1 MSAADREVDRSLAAL
16 PEIAG
21 AKLRVD
27 ALVMLADAAHSA
39 LVDLG
44 PRDALSIVCS
54 TLLKVMGCT
63 TAVISLHDETRR
75 VLVSVAGVDVGGVQT
90 RVEGRRSLA
99 SHPTLE
105 RVLDEKTPL
114 FVRPGEGTGDAVGI
128 PASLAAGGWL
138 ALPLLV
144 RGTGVGVVELF
155 AGDSEHRYTV
165 AELALAQRV
174 CETIAAAALEALAGA
189 AALGAAAPAS
199 ASDEPPLTEDSSGE
213 IGRQLHDLA
222 RRLAEGVGVSHVDIL
237 VRQAPT
243 GVLKVV
249 ARHHVGETSSLA
261 AHVDEFGLGETG
273 ARGVAIAEERTAFAR
288 DDDSGLAPDERA
300 EMAARGQRS
309 AMYVPIISRDAVVG
323 LLAAVETRTARRFTP
338 AEEAFAQQIAWEAA
352 VAVSSARIVEQL
364 RVQNRE
370 FSLLLAS
377 GAAIAESVDLTAT
390 LSAIGRL
397 LVETIGVA
405 WCNVYDYDTEASE
418 LEVIASYQIP
428 GVPDDPEWIGQRFG
442 ADAWADGVA
451 VVGERESRT
460 VYYDWAKLTPEEFAY
475 MEPWGEKALIVV
487 PIIYGDEVLGV
498 LDVAESRY
506 PRRFTEEEIRL
517 TQAIANQAAVALRNA
532 RLYAAVHSLY
542 QEATTRNA
550 ELETLLG
557 AAEALSS
564 TVDFALVLKAVCWR
578 IREALHSTCV
588 EVYEYDVA
596 AQQLVYRDHASDD
609 EYWVED
615 DTWTGIYEIG
625 GNDAMQRCIRDREA
639 VVVAVDDDE
648 TPAETRADMQRWGDS
663 AELRIPMVYKDEV
676 LGMISAIEVTA
687 DRRYTDDEVRLAKAL
702 ANQGAVA
709 IANARAYERIELER
723 ARLQRVN
730 QRLRAFTELSGLVRG
745 LVGEDELLELTGR
758 VMSEALGFAQWV
770 AYLYDPE
777 AKQFLVRAAVGSP
790 TRELDKQYRSTPI
803 PAHVILSLLADATHI
818 SQSHFVDHRV
828 HTWTD
833 EEDLYLP
840 GVVEGERGDGEWTR
854 DDTLFVPMGGQD
866 GDLIGYLEA
875 YDPVDRQLPDEE
887 TVRLLEIFAAR
898 AAGAIELGRAH
909 AELEEQSRTDGLTGL
924 FNHGYFQERL
934 RQEVSRASRTKRPL
948 TVLMIDVDDFKEF
961 NDAFGHPQGDRLLK
975 GLAGLLVEQTR
986 IDVDF
991 VARYGGEEFVVVL
1004 PETALGGA
1012 ELAAERLQD
1021 QLGGARTAEAVAEAI
1036 RAVTEEQAIDA
1047 VAPGRDGSVTVSVG
1061 VAIFPDHGRT
1071 PDQLVANADKALYM
1085 AKRQGKNRVRVYEP

>member
-1 MSAADREVDRSLAAL
+1 MSAADREVDRRLAAL
-16 PEIAG
+16 PEIVA

-27 ALVMLADAAHSA
+27 ALVMLADAAHAA
-39 LVDLG
+39 LVDLR
-44 PRDALSIVCS
+44 PSDALSVVCS

-63 TAVISLHDETRR
+63 TAVISLNDQTSRE
-75 VLVSVAGVDVGGVQT
+75 LVSVAGVDIGGVQT

-114 FVRPGEGTGDAVGI
+114 FVRPGESDGGAVGS
-128 PASLAAGGWL
+128 PPSLAGGGWL
-138 ALPLLV
+138 ALPLVV

-155 AGDSEHRYTV
+155 SGDSEHRYTV

-174 CETIAAAALEALAGA
+174 CETIAAAASQALSGA
-189 AALGAAAPAS
+189 AALSAAAPAK
-199 ASDEPPLTEDSSGE
+199 ASDEPPRADDSSGE
-213 IGRQLHDLA
+213 IARELHDLA
-222 RRLAEGVGVSHVDIL
+222 RRLAEGVGVSRVDIL
-237 VRQAPT
+237 VRQSPT

-249 ARHHVGETSSLA
+249 ARYHVGETSSLA
-261 AHVDEFGLGETG
+261 AQVDEFGLGETG
-273 ARGVAIAEERTAFAR
+273 ARGVAIAEQRTTFAR

-323 LLAAVETRTARRFTP
+323 LLSAVEMRIARRFTP

-364 RVQNRE
+364 RAQNRE

-377 GAAIAESVDLTAT
+377 GAAIAESVDLPTT
-390 LSAIGRL
+390 LSTIGRL

-405 WCNVYDYDTEASE
+405 WCNIYDYDRAAME
-418 LEVIASYQIP
+418 LEVIAAYQIP
-428 GVPDDPEWIGQRFG
+428 GVPDDPEWIGKRF
-442 ADAWADGVA
+442 DAGSWADGVA
-451 VVGERESRT
+451 VVAEREPRT

-475 MEPWGEKALIVV
+475 MEPWGEKALIIV

-506 PRRFTEEEIRL
+506 PRRFSEDEISL
-517 TQAIANQAAVALRNA
+517 TRAIANQAAVALRNA

-542 QEATTRNA
+542 QEATARNA

-564 TVDFALVLKAVCWR
+564 TVDFDLVLQAVCWR
-578 IREALHSTCV
+578 VREALHSTCV
-588 EVYEYDVA
+588 EVYEYDVEA
-596 AQQLVYRDHASDD
+596 ERLVYRDHASDD

-615 DTWTGIYEIG
+615 PAWTGMYEIA
-625 GNDAMQRCIRDREA
+625 GNAAMRRCIHGREA

-648 TPAETRADMQRWGDS
+648 TPVETREDMERWGCS
-663 AELRIPMVYKDEV
+663 AELWIPMLYKDEV
-676 LGMISAIEVTA
+676 LGMVTAVEVTPN
-687 DRRYTDDEVRLAKAL
+687 RRYADDEVRLAKAL

-709 IANARAYERIELER
+709 IANARTYQVVEVER
-723 ARLQRVN
+723 ARLQRIN
-730 QRLRAFTELSGLVRG
+730 QRLRAFTELSGRVRG
-745 LVGEDELLELTGR
+745 LVGEAELLELTGR

-777 AKQFLVRAAVGSP
+777 AKHFSVRAVVGSP
-790 TRELDKQYRSTPI
+790 SLEPDEQYRSTPI
-803 PAHVILSLLADATHI
+803 PAHIIASLLADATQI
-818 SQSHFVDHRV
+818 SQSRFVDHRV

-833 EEDLYLP
+833 EEDLYLH
-840 GVVEGERGDGEWTR
+840 GVVEGERRDGEWTR
-854 DDTLFVPMGGQD
+854 DDTLFVPMRGQNAE
-866 GDLIGYLEA
+866 LIGYLEA

-898 AAGAIELGRAH
+898 AAGAIELQRAY

-934 RQEVSRASRTKRPL
+934 RQEVRRASRTKRSL

-961 NDAFGHPQGDRLLK
+961 NDTFGHPQGDKLLK

-1036 RAVTEEQAIDA
+1036 RAVTEEQALA
-1047 VAPGRDGSVTVSVG
+1047 GVSPGRGKSVTVSVG

-1085 AKRQGKNRVRVYEP
+1085 AKRQGKNRVCVYEP